1 MKVFSSVRLGVSPK
15 INALATIVVLFV
27 SVCAVVAG
35 ILMFRAERRRK
46 LEIQAAMRD
55 TA

>member
-1 MKVFSSVRLGVSPK
+1 VRLGVSPK

-27 SVCAVVAG
+27 SLCAVAAG
-35 ILMFRAERRRK
+35 ILMFRVERRRK
-46 LEIQAAMRD
+46 FEIQAAMRD

>member
-1 MKVFSSVRLGVSPK
+1 
-15 INALATIVVLFV
+15 
-27 SVCAVVAG
+27 VAG

-46 LEIQAAMRD
+46 IEIQAAMRD

>member
-1 MKVFSSVRLGVSPK
+1 MKVFSSVRLGASPK

-27 SVCAVVAG
+27 SVCAAVAG
-35 ILMFRAERRRK
+35 ILMLRAEKQRK
-46 LEIQAAMRD
+46 FEIQAAMRD

>member
-1 MKVFSSVRLGVSPK
+1 VRLGVSPK

-35 ILMFRAERRRK
+35 ILMIRAERRRK
-46 LEIQAAMRD
+46 YEIQAAMRD
-55 TA
+55 KA

>member
-1 MKVFSSVRLGVSPK
+1 MIGAKNPIR
-15 INALATIVVLFV
+15 LATIVVLFV
-27 SVCAVVAG
+27 SLCAAGAG

-46 LEIQAAMRD
+46 FEIQAAMRD